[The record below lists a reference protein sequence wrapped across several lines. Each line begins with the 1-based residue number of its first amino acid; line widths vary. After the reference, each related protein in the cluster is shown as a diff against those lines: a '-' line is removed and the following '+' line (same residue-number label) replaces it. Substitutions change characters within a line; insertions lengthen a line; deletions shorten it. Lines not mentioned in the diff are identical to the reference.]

1 MQASSLY
8 KPRLEDQE
16 QQRGFDRPLEVM
28 SIDQCQTIGDMDDSQ
43 LVGAPVT
50 VAAGCDHAA
59 AAAGKNGLEVKVEV
73 KLAAEKAVEKRRRGR
88 PPRGHVKTTPVRRK
102 TDEEDVCFI
111 CFDGGSL
118 VLCDRR

>member
-8 KPRLEDQE
+8 KPCLRDE
-16 QQRGFDRPLEVM
+16 QQQGFDQSVELM

-43 LVGAPVT
+43 LVGAPIM
-50 VAAGCDHAA
+50 VAAGCDHV
-59 AAAGKNGLEVKVEV
+59 AAGGENGLAVKVEV
-73 KLAAEKAVEKRRRGR
+73 KLAEKTVEKRRRGR
-88 PPRGHVKTTPVRRK
+88 PPRGQVKTTPVRKK